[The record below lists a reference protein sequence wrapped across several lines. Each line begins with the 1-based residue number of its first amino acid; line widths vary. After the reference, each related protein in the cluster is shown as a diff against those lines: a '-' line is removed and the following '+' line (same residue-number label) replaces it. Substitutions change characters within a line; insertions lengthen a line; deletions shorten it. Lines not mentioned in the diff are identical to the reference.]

1 MQIPVR
7 NLIFSFI
14 LVFLFGVLCVFGAA
28 YSVQKVEEKYIH
40 KDIETVPESDVAIL
54 LGASVVKGKP
64 SPILEARAEAAFLL
78 YEAKKVSKILV
89 TGDGTSLNYDEITPV
104 HTYLREK
111 NVPDEDIL
119 LDRTGFDTYSSMYRA
134 LHVNTI
140 ASAVIVTQEFHLPR
154 ALFIARNLGID
165 ARGFVASGKEGLTD
179 AYIREIPA
187 TIKAIYD
194 VSVRR
199 QPEAI

>member
-7 NLIFSFI
+7 NLIFAFI
-14 LVFLFGVLCVFGAA
+14 LVFLSGVLCIFGAV
-28 YSVQKVEEKYIH
+28 YSVQK
-40 KDIETVPESDVAIL
+40 IEAKHIYRDMDNLPKSDVAIL
-54 LGASVVKGKP
+54 LGASVVKGKL
-64 SPILEARAEAAFLL
+64 SPVLEARTEAALLL
-78 YEAKKVSKILV
+78 YDAKKVSKILV

-104 HTYLREK
+104 HTYLRERG
-111 NVPDEDIL
+111 VPDEDIL

-140 ASAVIVTQEFHLPR
+140 SSAVIVTQEFHLPR

-187 TIKAIYD
+187 TIKAIFD